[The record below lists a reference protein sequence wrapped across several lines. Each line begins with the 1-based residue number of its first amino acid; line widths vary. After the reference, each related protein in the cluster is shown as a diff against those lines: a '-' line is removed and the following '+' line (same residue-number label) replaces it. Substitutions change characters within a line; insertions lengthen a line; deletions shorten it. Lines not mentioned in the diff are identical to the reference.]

1 MAWIVVLLL
10 LTLIF
15 FGMPIGFSLMIAAVI
30 AMAVSDID
38 LIMAPIQLFSGVNK
52 VVLLAIPLFIF
63 MGELMGATSI
73 SDRIIA
79 LARALVGWMRGGLA
93 HVNVVTSMFM
103 AEMSGSAVAD
113 AAVMSKIFVPSMEK
127 QGYPKS
133 FAASVTATS
142 ATLGIIIPPS
152 IPMVLYGVTTNTSI
166 KDLFIAGII
175 PGLLL
180 GGAFMITSYIF
191 ARRENHP
198 VDERFEL
205 RRLGLA
211 FAGAAVPLL
220 IPLLVVGGLIGGFVT
235 PTEASALGAAAAL
248 FYGWVLRRDLT
259 AKKVYALTAVT
270 VRQTSVVMMIIAGSA
285 VLGQYLANEQI
296 PQAIASGLGGLTES
310 FILRMLLINGFLL
323 LLGMFLH
330 ASAAIIVVVPML
342 LPLSQQM
349 GQMGRVD
356 GCFAERVRGL
366 ERALAGLEHGRG
378 RDADLGVRQYKVG
391 CRQGR
396 GGGDLIADA
405 GDEGR
410 FADPAD
416 RHVGPQVQGQGAHFG
431 FGQGDAPK
439 PA

>member
-349 GQMGRVD
+349 GIDPVHFGVIVCLNLGIGQQTPPVASVLLTVCSTTGLRIEQVMGYCKWFILAMFVTLILVS
-356 GCFAERVRGL
+356 FLPVT
-366 ERALAGLEHGRG
+366 ALAL
-378 RDADLGVRQYKVG
+378 L
-391 CRQGR
+391 
-396 GGGDLIADA
+396 
-405 GDEGR
+405 
-410 FADPAD
+410 
-416 RHVGPQVQGQGAHFG
+416 
-431 FGQGDAPK
+431 
-439 PA
+439 